1 MKREHGITYTC
12 SIFFK
17 YIKNNEEIN
26 SKFKNSKTDSFIK
39 RFETD
44 SRK

>member
-1 MKREHGITYTC
+1 MFYILR
-12 SIFFK
+12 
-17 YIKNNEEIN
+17 YIKDNEEIN
-26 SKFKNSKTDSFIK
+26 SKFKNSRIHSFIK